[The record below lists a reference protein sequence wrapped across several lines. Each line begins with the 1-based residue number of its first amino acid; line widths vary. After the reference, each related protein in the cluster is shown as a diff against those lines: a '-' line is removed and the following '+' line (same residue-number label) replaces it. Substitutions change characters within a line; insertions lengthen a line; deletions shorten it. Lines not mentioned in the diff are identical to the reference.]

1 MKLRPQGQAGLS
13 QIRTGKEQF
22 LCKGPE
28 EERAEG
34 MRAPE
39 RQAVDRGGRTGEL
52 GTKLTC
58 LEG

>member
-39 RQAVDRGGRTGEL
+39 RKASRQEWKDWRVGY
-52 GTKLTC
+52 
-58 LEG
+58 

>member
-1 MKLRPQGQAGLS
+1 MLRGSREGQEIPLMKLRPQGQAGLS

-39 RQAVDRGGRTGEL
+39 
-52 GTKLTC
+52 
-58 LEG
+58 